1 MGGHWQEWKP
11 VVAMLMAN
19 VVFATTNT
27 LIKKV
32 IDDGLNQVVLIT
44 VRQLLA
50 TLFIA
55 PVAYFRERET
65 RPKMTTKIFVYLFF
79 SALLGSSLT
88 QYLFFVGLEY
98 TSATFSCAFL
108 NMVPVFTFILAIPF
122 GLERVNV
129 RSKSGIAKVIGPAVC
144 VAGAMLL
151 TFYQGI
157 ALGDTSRHA
166 AEPKEQAAAAAAAA
180 HAALGGAGAREKWTV
195 GTIALFGGT
204 FCWASWFLLQS
215 RLGKKY
221 PALYSSTTVIF
232 FLSFLQ
238 AAALTFATQRSVSFL
253 ILRRKLEILTLIFA
267 GVVGSGF
274 GFVVMSWCVEKRGPV
289 FTSAFSPLTQ
299 IMVAGIDVTILHEQ
313 LYLGSILGSA
323 LVIAGLYCLLWGK
336 SKDTQI
342 IETKPS
348 EVNDDIH
355 GSLPKV

>member
-11 VVAMLMAN
+11 VVAMLMVN

-129 RSKSGIAKVIGPAVC
+129 RSKSGICEGDRACGLCRRRDAAHVLPGHRIGRHIPPRSGAEGASSIGGGGGSPRCSGRRRREREMDGGDDRAVRRHF
-144 VAGAMLL
+144 LL
-151 TFYQGI
+151 GVVVPPPVEAQQEVSGPLLQYDRHLLPQFPPSCGPHLRHSEERLFSDLEEEVRNLDPHICRGGWIGVWLRSNVLVRREARSRIHLGI
-157 ALGDTSRHA
+157 QSSHSDHGRWHRCHHSARTTLPRERSWICACNCWTILPFVG
-166 AEPKEQAAAAAAAA
+166 KEQGHPDYRDKA
-180 HAALGGAGAREKWTV
+180 K
-195 GTIALFGGT
+195 
-204 FCWASWFLLQS
+204 
-215 RLGKKY
+215 
-221 PALYSSTTVIF
+221 
-232 FLSFLQ
+232 
-238 AAALTFATQRSVSFL
+238 
-253 ILRRKLEILTLIFA
+253 
-267 GVVGSGF
+267 
-274 GFVVMSWCVEKRGPV
+274 
-289 FTSAFSPLTQ
+289 
-299 IMVAGIDVTILHEQ
+299 
-313 LYLGSILGSA
+313 
-323 LVIAGLYCLLWGK
+323 
-336 SKDTQI
+336 
-342 IETKPS
+342 
-348 EVNDDIH
+348 
-355 GSLPKV
+355 